1 VNRLEISYLRC
12 CFCGNSK
19 PIRSKKYDGGRL
31 RLGALTVDPSDYP
44 IVQIR
49 DIQPGPGRGHKGKG
63 QGGWP
68 VTGTLSIVEVVEH
81 PEYADL
87 GLQVKDRLI
96 AIVRSYMKA
105 GIIST
110 DDIMG

>member
-1 VNRLEISYLRC
+1 MEVPYLRC

-19 PIRSKKYDGGRL
+19 PIHSRKYDGGRL

-49 DIQPGPGRGHKGKG
+49 DVQPGPGRGHKVKG
-63 QGGWP
+63 HGGWP
-68 VTGTLSIVEVVEH
+68 VTGTLSIVEVLGD

-87 GLQVKDRLI
+87 GKQVKDRLT
-96 AIVRSYMKA
+96 AIVRSYMRA
-105 GIIST
+105 GIISME
-110 DDIMG
+110 DLDLV

>member
-1 VNRLEISYLRC
+1 MEISYLRC

-19 PIRSKKYDGGRL
+19 PIHSNKYDGGII

-44 IVQIR
+44 IVQLR
-49 DIQPGPGRGHKGKG
+49 EVRAGPGRGHKGKG

-68 VTGTLSIVEVVEH
+68 VIGTLSITEVLED
-81 PEYADL
+81 PEYSDL

-96 AIVRSYMKA
+96 AIVRSYIDA
-105 GIIST
+105 GVIAVEEIT
-110 DDIMG
+110 G